1 MSLGR
6 VFVAGHRGMVG
17 SAIVRRLEQGGDA
30 TEILTATRDE
40 LDLTDQR
47 ATFGWLGAPARRG
60 DHRGRQGRRHLRQRH
75 LPGGLHLP
83 EPRDRDQPDPRLV
96 PGRYPA
102 NPVPRLELYLPQDG
116 APAHARRLFINRTAR
131 AHERALRDR
140 QDRRDQDV
148 RVL

>member
-47 ATFGWLGAPARRG
+47 ATFGWLGGAPARRR
-60 DHRGRQGRRHLRQRH
+60 DHRRRQGRRHPRQQR

-83 EPRDRDQPDPRLV
+83 EPRDRDQPDPRVLLSRHPAHPV
-96 PGRYPA
+96 PG
-102 NPVPRLELYLPQDG
+102 LELYLPQDG
-116 APAHARRLFINRTAR
+116 TPA
-131 AHERALRDR
+131 
-140 QDRRDQDV
+140 DV
-148 RVL
+148 